1 MVEGSRNSGESGPV
15 IDNNA
20 IINLKAMLGPKSGT
34 LLPELIDQFLK
45 DAENLQIQ
53 AHNALR
59 DGKPEDL
66 HRAAHSLKSTSASFG
81 ATLLSSFCRELEM
94 KAKTEE
100 LAGSDILLS
109 KIRIQFD
116 RAKEHLVQIRDSC
129 LQKL

>member
-1 MVEGSRNSGESGPV
+1 MVENSKISGESGSV
-15 IDNNA
+15 IDDAA

-53 AHNALR
+53 ARNALR
-59 DGKPEDL
+59 DGKPDDL

-94 KAKTEE
+94 KAKTGE
-100 LAGSDILLS
+100 LDGSDVLLG
-109 KIRIQFD
+109 KIKIEFD

-129 LQKL
+129 LQKP